1 MTPKFGATYQFDPDN
16 LLYATVAKGYR
27 IGGANP
33 NIGQFC
39 DFTPYGL
46 KGVPPQYSSDTV
58 WSYEL
63 GSKNSWIDRRLL
75 VDASVYYIKW
85 NNIQQNVNLQC
96 GFQFTENLGVAQS
109 RGFDLQAQFKVND
122 ALMVGATYGYTDA
135 YYTQTVYATPVAA
148 ETPGALSIVQDG
160 NHLPSAPWT
169 LALFSQVNFPLFS
182 KQGYARMDYQYSAQA
197 EFHHRRAGPRQRCHS
212 LLGSSDPVD
221 LVHLAAGGTQ
231 VGGDSMC
238 RLFTQNLFNTE
249 PKLSV
254 INNAESSP
262 LFQDITWTAAHN
274 RDHRDIVVS

>member
-1 MTPKFGATYQFDPDN
+1 M
-16 LLYATVAKGYR
+16 
-27 IGGANP
+27 
-33 NIGQFC
+33 
-39 DFTPYGL
+39 
-46 KGVPPQYSSDTV
+46 

-160 NHLPSAPWT
+160 NHLPTAM
-169 LALFSQVNFPLFS
+169 
-182 KQGYARMDYQYSAQA
+182 AR
-197 EFHHRRAGPRQRCHS
+197 
-212 LLGSSDPVD
+212 
-221 LVHLAAGGTQ
+221 LVQ
-231 VGGDSMC
+231 PS
-238 RLFTQNLFNTE
+238 
-249 PKLSV
+249 
-254 INNAESSP
+254 
-262 LFQDITWTAAHN
+262 
-274 RDHRDIVVS
+274 